1 MNPFMN
7 RGCASCGKPLA
18 EGWVPVPDP
27 DCHKRETGSRP
38 SRPTPK
44 RSLRV
49 ARRRWSPPEATRLM
63 CRECAAT
70 FNADGTLKGVEQ
82 LLAEIEKP
90 SIPTLGEE
98 VSPEKK

>member
-1 MNPFMN
+1 
-7 RGCASCGKPLA
+7 
-18 EGWVPVPDP
+18 
-27 DCHKRETGSRP
+27 
-38 SRPTPK
+38 
-44 RSLRV
+44 
-49 ARRRWSPPEATRLM
+49 M